1 MEKLEGWKRSHTC
14 GELTAK
20 QSEAEVILMGC
31 VHRRRDHGKLIFIDL
46 RDRYGLTQIVFDP
59 DVIHDHY
66 QKAKDLR
73 GEFVIAVTGKVRL
86 RPAGMINPNLATG
99 EIEVLAK
106 QIKVL
111 NPAKTPPFGVDEV
124 SQATEETRLR
134 YRYIDLRG
142 TKMKNNLL
150 LRHKTYELVR
160 SFFNRNNFVEI
171 ETPILMRSTPEG
183 ARDYL
188 VPSRVSKGKFY
199 ALPQSPQTYKQIL
212 MVAGMDR
219 YYQIVRCFRD
229 EDLRADRQPEFTQ
242 IDVEMSFVEREQ
254 VLCMVEGLMADIF
267 QKILGRKLE
276 TPVPRFTYA
285 QAIKSYG
292 SDKPDLRFDMK
303 IVTLNGVL
311 VDTGFK
317 VFADCLKNGGTVCG
331 ILAQGCAR
339 YSRKQIDLLTEAVK
353 QEGAKGLVAIKVDA
367 TGWSSPLTKFFSAE
381 EIRSINAAFDA
392 EAGDLILIVA
402 DAPETALRVT
412 GSLRLKVAQQEDLI
426 PEDVF
431 KLVWILDFP
440 LLEYDDEE
448 GRYVARHH
456 PFTSPR
462 DEDLPELE
470 QRPEQ
475 ALAKA
480 YDLVL
485 NGYEIAGGSIR
496 IHNRDLQDRIFRL
509 LGISEE
515 QARDKF
521 GFLLDAF
528 EFGAPPHGGIAFGF
542 DRMVMILANETS
554 IRNVI
559 AFPKTNSALS
569 LMDGAPSEVSERQL
583 TELGLRLDKPKNENA
598 ASNPISNTPTPE

>member
-1 MEKLEGWKRSHTC
+1 MGW
-14 GELTAK
+14 
-20 QSEAEVILMGC
+20 

-381 EIRSINAAFDA
+381 EIRSINAAFAA

>member
-1 MEKLEGWKRSHTC
+1 MGW
-14 GELTAK
+14 
-20 QSEAEVILMGC
+20 

-59 DVIHDHY
+59 DELHDHY
-66 QKAKDLR
+66 QKAKELR
-73 GEFVIAVTGKVRL
+73 GEFVIAVAGKVRS
-86 RPAGMINPNLATG
+86 RPAGMVNPHLATG
-99 EIEVLAK
+99 DIEVLA
-106 QIKVL
+106 QQLKVL

-124 SQATEETRLR
+124 AEATEETRLR
-134 YRYIDLRG
+134 YRYLDLRG
-142 TKMKNNLL
+142 TKMKNNIL
-150 LRHKTYELVR
+150 LRHKTYQLVR
-160 SFFNRNNFVEI
+160 SYFNRNHFVEVD
-171 ETPILMRSTPEG
+171 TPILMRSTPEG

-188 VPSRVSKGKFY
+188 VPSRVNKGKFY

-229 EDLRADRQPEFTQ
+229 EDLRSDRQPEFTQ
-242 IDVEMSFVEREQ
+242 IDVEMSFVERED
-254 VLCMVEGLMADIF
+254 VLHMVEGLMAEIF
-267 QKILGRKLE
+267 QDILGIEIE
-276 TPVPRFTYA
+276 TPVPRLTYDE
-285 QAIKSYG
+285 AIRSYG
-292 SDKPDLRFDMK
+292 SDKPDLRFEMK
-303 IVTLNGVL
+303 IVSLNHV
-311 VDTGFK
+311 VADTKFK
-317 VFADCLKNGGTVCG
+317 VFADCLKNGGVICG
-331 ILAQGCAR
+331 ILARGCAR
-339 YSRKQIDLLTEAVK
+339 YSRKQIDLLTEAIK

-367 TGWSSPLTKFFSAE
+367 SGWSSPLAKFFSQE
-381 EIRSINAAFDA
+381 EIHSIDAAFAA
-392 EAGDLILIVA
+392 EAGDLLLIVA
-402 DAPETALRVT
+402 DVSETALRLA
-412 GSLRLKVAQQEDLI
+412 GSLRLKVAKQEQLI

-456 PFTSPR
+456 PFTAPQ
-462 DEDLPELE
+462 DEYLDSLEEHPEK
-470 QRPEQ
+470 

-496 IHNRDLQDRIFRL
+496 IHNRALQDRMFRL
-509 LGISEE
+509 LGISDE

-542 DRMVMILANETS
+542 DRMVMIFAKETS

-569 LMDGAPSEVSERQL
+569 LMDGAPSEVDERQL
-583 TELGLRLDKPKNENA
+583 TELGLRLDKPKNGNGA
-598 ASNPISNTPTPE
+598 PNPSPNQNVSTPDS